1 MAQQGLAW
9 GIRKTLSMA
18 ETRGAISQRAAFS
31 LSFSLSTPANAGR
44 NSCEVIE

>member
-31 LSFSLSTPANAGR
+31 LSLSPPPPMLAEILAKL
-44 NSCEVIE
+44 